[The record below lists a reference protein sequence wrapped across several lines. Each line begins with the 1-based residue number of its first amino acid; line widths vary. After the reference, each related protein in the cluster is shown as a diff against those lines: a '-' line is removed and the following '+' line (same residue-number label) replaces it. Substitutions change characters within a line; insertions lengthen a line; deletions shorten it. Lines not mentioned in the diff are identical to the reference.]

1 MYLNDHLRFKDQ
13 PLPVL
18 PDSKY
23 IPPPSY
29 NQTTGATATTT
40 QGGGQNEQGA
50 SAFQYPPNQYA
61 NQYPNQ
67 YPNQIGDYPQQGY
80 VNYQQQPGVII
91 QPVIVGQVVYG
102 RSPTSC
108 IWLEAF

>member
-1 MYLNDHLRFKDQ
+1 M
-13 PLPVL
+13 L

-40 QGGGQNEQGA
+40 LGGAAGQNEQQGA
-50 SAFQYPPNQYA
+50 SAFQYPKQYA

-108 IWLEAF
+108 IWLDTF